1 MKLSKGWAGSLS
13 RKGSRIKW
21 FQSSHCIPPD
31 AQRLWATSKTG
42 PVGEIVMKFWRP
54 QKSLAA
60 CGVFEAFNLLR
71 EQHVAEVSMA
81 LGHPEAPMGG
91 GHVVKKGFLEW
102 PSGKCTKSPWL
113 FVFFFTGG
121 KFLLKDL
128 RFQSHQMVVRF
139 FKLLGSRNTFS
150 FSHTDACSRNTRS
163 RSCGTGC
170 SRNRC

>member
-1 MKLSKGWAGSLS
+1 MRARYPGKEVGSNDS
-13 RKGSRIKW
+13 N
-21 FQSSHCIPPD
+21 HP
-31 AQRLWATSKTG
+31 
-42 PVGEIVMKFWRP
+42 IVSPRMLKDFEPLPRQVLLVKSWCYFLRP
-54 QKSLAA
+54 QKIPPA
-60 CGVFEAFNLLR
+60 CGVFWGLQFVAGAARGRGIHGTRASRGSNGGETCG
-71 EQHVAEVSMA
+71 EQ
-81 LGHPEAPMGG
+81 
-91 GHVVKKGFLEW
+91 GFLEW

-163 RSCGTGC
+163 RSCGSGC

>member
-1 MKLSKGWAGSLS
+1 MIPIIQFVSPRMLKDFEPLPRQVLLVKLWWNFEAPK
-13 RKGSRIKW
+13 
-21 FQSSHCIPPD
+21 IPP
-31 AQRLWATSKTG
+31 
-42 PVGEIVMKFWRP
+42 
-54 QKSLAA
+54 A
-60 CGVFEAFNLLR
+60 CGVFKCEAFNLLR

-91 GHVVKKGFLEW
+91 GTCGEKRILGVTFWKMHQVTMAF
-102 PSGKCTKSPWL
+102 C
-113 FVFFFTGG
+113 FFFTGG

-150 FSHTDACSRNTRS
+150 FSRTDACSRNTRS
-163 RSCGTGC
+163 RSGGSGC